1 MFGLPLELQILS
13 VNILGLVSIT
23 LNWNL
28 FKWDQQLEKI
38 SNVSVSQ
45 SDELDVKNIDWL
57 KTILSWIVIA
67 RFIIDRISPLAY
79 MANIYTVVTRSR
91 QNLLKFWMATKKS
104 FPTSLLVEFVVDKT
118 IFLVISTGKLW
129 TTLKWYMQLRRV
141 TKIRRFTI
149 IARRS
154 IANITNVPGRI
165 GRSLDDECLG
175 IAIIRR
181 GKYASLLNLGRL
193 SEESSSRTTT
203 KSLTTLVTD
212 DTNGTNGTNGAN
224 NYNSD
229 DLSVAEKSMRM
240 LNVTAEDVMDARARI
255 QERSYWDE
263 QDAIAKIPE
272 VIEEVIKQLPL
283 EKNEEKIIN
292 ATKNTQL
299 TEDNLKKTVNNTLR
313 KKDIIKNLPVK
324 KEKETSNKETILV
337 DKKEQILTGSQE
349 EVIMQLPS
357 KKNEE
362 EIINVARNTQ
372 LMEDNLEK
380 IVSRI
385 LRKKDITEYLP
396 VKKEKEEGNKETIL
410 LDEKE
415 QILTENQED
424 VSLEIKN
431 VASDKVNH
439 AKSTGSHDIYV
450 TSKKKRKEKKEGVEK
465 IVQCPSFQSMN
476 ARNTEAKPCASL
488 VRKLKAKLCP
498 VLINQEKWIDRVDRE
513 GYPYEVNTQLTP
525 TSSSASKK
533 ERHKISNISC
543 GCHRA
548 LRKNRKHVQSIG
560 SDGKNIEYDI
570 NRKEFK
576 SFRPIV
582 NMQRSR
588 IDKSTFKYSE
598 AYRLKKQIQKWEEYR
613 GKHSWGSKSLA
624 ETARSSGYAKN
635 VFNTSDKLSVINC
648 RKNVQTD
655 TCDESMMMS
664 DSLSERHRLKYSQ
677 KRSKRPVNLRP
688 VYNVTSFRENSE
700 TCKTKMKALEIN
712 NNFTL
717 ENNTE
722 TEARKKC
729 DLLLANRKL
738 SIEQREAIELKALK
752 AYNELTLSEDK
763 RELEVRKDRDLSL
776 NYGRSAKESEVPE
789 MKVLKTY
796 NDSLLEDKKEM
807 ERTRRH
813 NLSPS
818 SQQSID
824 ERCIPRVRNE
834 LERSG
839 SKRELQTRRKRDSSR
854 DETPSECE
862 KIVETP
868 ASVSNRLSIGSWE
881 STMISTHQNVNSNFS
896 LNDRYA
902 RQAHMSLNLWE
913 ITRNIEWTVHP
924 RGIIL
929 TNKNLQGQ
937 FLENGRFRENQ
948 QRDIVDDNTASM
960 LHSAFFFK
968 PEIITRVFRRD
979 HTQTRIDQF
988 FSRFPTFLRQDFNT
1002 EFVCQ
1007 MNNEVIVRHW
1017 NSPFDYDLERM
1028 MGNDRND
1035 LREQFNTNDNRN
1047 TTSEHDHD
1055 LCIIVIGQEQVSNES
1070 QTAIEDSTTV
1080 ETQENTRSSIES
1092 TQMTNILVF
1101 NENHNRVDNATND
1114 NLPVQLITDVLRNF
1128 NIEISE
1134 GNIYDDALPIEECED
1149 VSNVNVYN
1157 DPQSREFNMD
1167 DINLDEEN
1175 NECDGI
1181 SSHKNEDIDDTI
1193 HKIEQP
1199 FNLSDNFLNNMHSDD
1214 KLQQDDSFY
1223 NRNDDPGTPVSFDD
1237 NSLMEEF
1244 LNDPVP
1250 PLNSS

>member
-1 MFGLPLELQILS
+1 
-13 VNILGLVSIT
+13 
-23 LNWNL
+23 
-28 FKWDQQLEKI
+28 
-38 SNVSVSQ
+38 
-45 SDELDVKNIDWL
+45 
-57 KTILSWIVIA
+57 
-67 RFIIDRISPLAY
+67 
-79 MANIYTVVTRSR
+79 
-91 QNLLKFWMATKKS
+91 
-104 FPTSLLVEFVVDKT
+104 
-118 IFLVISTGKLW
+118 
-129 TTLKWYMQLRRV
+129 MQLRRV

-324 KEKETSNKETILV
+324 KEKET
-337 DKKEQILTGSQE
+337 
-349 EVIMQLPS
+349 M
-357 KKNEE
+357 
-362 EIINVARNTQ
+362 
-372 LMEDNLEK
+372 
-380 IVSRI
+380 
-385 LRKKDITEYLP
+385 
-396 VKKEKEEGNKETIL
+396 KKEKEEGNKETIL

-1199 FNLSDNFLNNMHSDD
+1199 FNLSDNFLNNVNVASCVNSLERLDNSRDEKYLSTIDIHSESETCENNLSLKSTDNNISQLSNNNNNKQFDTLDNKSTQKSTFNHFKNSSKLPFSGPSSFITSNNCHEMKSSDEKLQKLTQLSNSTITLNDQRKESESNLKDTNYTISQLHDIIPQRRSVEILNLESTIQDDIRNQKKNTDEEVNEYLVEKIFQMHSDD